1 MWDHVVDNYGQPDFL
16 DLLVIGDMNK
26 AVSWTEYVTSDE
38 LNYFRRRAYIR
49 FQLNRMIFHP
59 IKFWNTLL
67 NVFRGFAETKTENK
81 IRTFIKR
88 KSNKSN
94 KYTSY
99 DTGRTILVLL
109 KNNPVYAYT
118 ESTYKSVKTFFNK

>member
-1 MWDHVVDNYGQPDFL
+1 
-16 DLLVIGDMNK
+16 MNR
-26 AVSWTEYVTSDE
+26 AVSWADDITSEE
-38 LNYFRRRAYIR
+38 LNYYRRRAYLE

-59 IKFWNTLL
+59 IKFWSTII

-88 KSNKSN
+88 QSNKTN
-94 KYTSY
+94 KYTPY
-99 DTGRTILVLL
+99 DTNRTISVLL

-118 ESTYKSVKTFFNK
+118 ESTYKSIQTVFKNVLGFKPFNK